1 MPGALSDKLV
11 LDVLHPVRQNV
22 KREKGKGKRPQIE
35 IRTLCV
41 YETYVLALFIFVS
54 LPPLTAAA
62 SPRTSGLLGRSSI
75 FQCPLPPQL
84 SMLNVPMCC
93 IANRECFLRFRATEI
108 ARSARNYKVDQFTS
122 GAHRDGIEQSSCE
135 RPRDRYGGTRDRTS
149 PPHVRDSLAP
159 CVTSRGATTT
169 TTTTRV
175 G

>member
-35 IRTLCV
+35 IRTLSV
-41 YETYVLALFIFVS
+41 YETYVLALFLFVS

-62 SPRTSGLLGRSSI
+62 ASRTSGPSLHFVPPA
-75 FQCPLPPQL
+75 FQCECSDVLHLRIVNVSCDFVRRKLPDQL
-84 SMLNVPMCC
+84 
-93 IANRECFLRFRATEI
+93 EI
-108 ARSARNYKVDQFTS
+108 RS
-122 GAHRDGIEQSSCE
+122 GARRDGIEQSSCE

-149 PPHVRDSLAP
+149 LPHVRDSLAP
-159 CVTSRGATTT
+159 CVTSRRATTTT

>member
-41 YETYVLALFIFVS
+41 YETYVLALFVFVS
-54 LPPLTAAA
+54 HRRRLSSHFWPP
-62 SPRTSGLLGRSSI
+62 R
-75 FQCPLPPQL
+75 PLPPPPPAFQCECSDVL
-84 SMLNVPMCC
+84 H
-93 IANRECFLRFRATEI
+93 ANRECFLRFRATEI